1 MTMTKKMI
9 SWLSILTVFL
19 TLLGSCHN
27 EDFAKGE
34 AEPQRNNANF
44 FKHTQKGGI
53 NAKSGVDYVSILEA
67 YNREKDFL
75 STMPDQKGMP
85 IWDKMQIVDAENAT
99 GLMIPLS
106 HDNES
111 MSSVLFAILDDK
123 NSLTG
128 VKDYDNNMLKNVV
141 YNTTVNK
148 EFRERMLYTFMYMD
162 NRAFGNEKFTNIP
175 EGLFED
181 LKYNKEYGRI
191 EIKNFD
197 EPKNATLNE
206 TGKILWVESC
216 GMYWKCSHH
225 GEGSCDYCMDK
236 CHVQL
241 CFSSMVFIEDG
252 GYYPDAS
259 SGSSGGG
266 GGGATPSPEGIPPV
280 DPCTQSGMPFYRMSP
295 QCAGN
300 NSGGDITDENSQPP
314 KSPCETLQQMIEDQT
329 VKNAIDELKPKTL
342 LEKKEFAQEI
352 SREFNGATSTY
363 TFSTNLREGT
373 DYGTNVSTGGFIK
386 GNAHNHPKDG
396 VRIPSVDD
404 IQWLNTC
411 QQAVTPS
418 YVVTYNIIVCAN
430 HLTPNDYTTTNLY
443 AIATDDRDVLNTK
456 VQDLLNRPDLVGKM
470 EDDKKKT
477 LMQED
482 DKYYEGINDNPSA
495 LEKKFLQ
502 KYGNFGLSLYRFN
515 KTTNKWMKLTTDGNT
530 ITETPCE

>member
-53 NAKSGVDYVSILEA
+53 NAKSGVDYISILEA

-75 STMPDQKGMP
+75 STMPDQQGMP

-123 NSLTG
+123 NSVTG

-175 EGLFED
+175 EGLFDD

-191 EIKNFD
+191 EIKNFE
-197 EPKNATLNE
+197 EPKTATFNE

-266 GGGATPSPEGIPPV
+266 GGATPSPEGIPPV

-300 NSGGDITDENSQPP
+300 TGNTDISNLHDPCAKIKAHFNDNRFMTQFNNLNKQENFNADHEIGFAEKVSVINGSQVKTFIPLNNEPCSKATVLPADKTGLIGWGHTHHDIGCDGFENIKVPSPDDIRIFLFTQLQQSFNILGDYSDAYGLTVTSGGSYMLMYTGTVQPDNASFNIAKLNIVYRKIYKDLFYDNFSLPQDKVEVAFVKFLKEN
-314 KSPCETLQQMIEDQT
+314 
-329 VKNAIDELKPKTL
+329 VNIDG
-342 LEKKEFAQEI
+342 LEVYKVT
-352 SREFNGATSTY
+352 ATSSEKLEY
-363 TFSTNLREGT
+363 
-373 DYGTNVSTGGFIK
+373 D
-386 GNAHNHPKDG
+386 P
-396 VRIPSVDD
+396 
-404 IQWLNTC
+404 
-411 QQAVTPS
+411 
-418 YVVTYNIIVCAN
+418 
-430 HLTPNDYTTTNLY
+430 
-443 AIATDDRDVLNTK
+443 NTK
-456 VQDLLNRPDLVGKM
+456 TII
-470 EDDKKKT
+470 KT
-477 LMQED
+477 QC
-482 DKYYEGINDNPSA
+482 P
-495 LEKKFLQ
+495 
-502 KYGNFGLSLYRFN
+502 
-515 KTTNKWMKLTTDGNT
+515 
-530 ITETPCE
+530 

>member
-34 AEPQRNNANF
+34 TEPQRNNANF
-44 FKHTQKGGI
+44 FKHTKKGGI
-53 NAKSGVDYVSILEA
+53 NAKSGVDYVAILEA

-75 STMPDQKGMP
+75 TTMPDQQGMP
-85 IWDKMQIVDAENAT
+85 IWDKMQIMDAENAT

-106 HDNES
+106 YDNKS
-111 MSSVLFAILDDK
+111 MSSVLFAIVDDE
-123 NSLTG
+123 NTVTG
-128 VKDYDNNMLKNVV
+128 VRDFDNRLLENITYSGNVD
-141 YNTTVNK
+141 K
-148 EFRERMLYTFMYMD
+148 AFREKMLYTFMYMD
-162 NRAFGNEKFTNIP
+162 HKTFGNEDFTNIP
-175 EGLFED
+175 TGLFDD
-181 LKYNKEYGRI
+181 LKYSKTYGRI
-191 EIKNFD
+191 KIKNFE
-197 EPKNATLNE
+197 EPQNAVLGN
-206 TGKILWVESC
+206 TGKIMWTQMCSMVWS
-216 GMYWKCSHH
+216 CSHH
-225 GEGSCDYCMDK
+225 GEGTCDYCM
-236 CHVQL
+236 QL
-241 CFSSMVFIEDG
+241 CHKKVCGDFMVFIGNDTD
-252 GYYPDAS
+252 YPTP
-259 SGSSGGG
+259 SSGGSEG
-266 GGGATPSPEGIPPV
+266 GGGATPSPDGIPPK
-280 DPCTQSGMPFYRMSP
+280 DACIQTGMPFYRLAP
-295 QCAGN
+295 QCVGN
-300 NSGGDITDENSQPP
+300 GDGDITDENSQPP

-411 QQAVTPS
+411 QQDVTPS

-430 HLTPNDYTTTNLY
+430 HLTPNDYTTANLY
-443 AIATDDRDVLNTK
+443 AIATDDRDMLNTK
-456 VQDLLNRPDLVGKM
+456 VQDLLNRPDLVGKTEKDKKDLIM
-470 EDDKKKT
+470 AEDD
-477 LMQED
+477 L
-482 DKYYEGINDNPSA
+482 YYQGLNDNPSA